1 MIMKTVW
8 VLKKETVC
16 CGMTDVVFSGVF
28 STEEK
33 IREYVN
39 KQIDRYD
46 YEWEEVEID
55 ELL

>member
-1 MIMKTVW
+1 MKTVW

>member
-1 MIMKTVW
+1 MKTVW

-16 CGMTDVVFSGVF
+16 CGMTDVVFGGVF

-33 IREYVN
+33 VREYVN

-46 YEWEEVEID
+46 YEWEEIEID